1 MESSKGTL
9 LLGSASGVGCLR
21 GQEDVR
27 TGAEGA
33 AATHL
38 SWANTAP
45 VRP

>member
-27 TGAEGA
+27 TGAEG
-33 AATHL
+33 
-38 SWANTAP
+38 P
-45 VRP
+45 RPLTYPGRTLPP